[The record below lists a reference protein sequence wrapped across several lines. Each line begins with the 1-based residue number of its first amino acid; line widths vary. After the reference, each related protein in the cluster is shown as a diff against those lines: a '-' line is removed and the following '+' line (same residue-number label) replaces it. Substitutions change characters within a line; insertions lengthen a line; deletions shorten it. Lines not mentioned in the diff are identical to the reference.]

1 MRIEMMQAM
10 TNSSFT
16 RQWLDTAIA
25 APSQPPPRVTLRSQG
40 WGQLEYGTSIA
51 GAKPCLAGQRF
62 DHGLG
67 THADS
72 EIVVTPGTGAARFQ
86 ASVGIDDNPDTRGYC
101 EAKLVFTVSADGTEL
116 WCSRELGVEDEP
128 DQVDVAVPADARELV
143 LAVTSV
149 SGGVGRTHADW
160 AEAQLVS
167 TDGTTW
173 VLGQAPLPTA
183 PPVDFLCDGKP
194 LAELLPGWTRSAG
207 EAVERD
213 GLTVHPVTWRDPA
226 SGLELRL
233 EAKTSADFPVV
244 EWVPY
249 LKNTG
254 SEESPLIENIQSLS
268 GHWCGGNS
276 ISLHRSRG
284 SGSCLEDFQ
293 YQSAPLPLGATE
305 SMKSGDGYWKGG
317 GGRSS
322 HEWLPFFNLQDGD
335 GGVIVAIG
343 WTGQWVAEFAHG
355 ENGLVEMR
363 AGMEK
368 TRLRLHPGEEI
379 RLPGIFLLFWE
390 GDRLDGHNL
399 LRRYMR
405 AHHSPSVEGEP
416 VQGPI
421 SAPHWGSRP
430 TTHHL
435 DRIATYAAE
444 GLDFEY
450 YWIDAQWFGQPDET
464 SDWQKQAGDWQI
476 NTAHHPEG
484 LRPISD
490 AANRAGMKFLLWVE
504 PERAVCGTPITL
516 EHPEWFLGEH
526 TPGANLLVDFSQ
538 PEARRWVIETVAG
551 IIEENGVACYRQD
564 FNMDP
569 LPYWRAADEPD
580 RQGMHE
586 IRHIEGLYAFWDELL
601 ERFPNL
607 LIDNCASGGRRLDY
621 EMASRSIPLWR
632 SDFQCEAESHDPIG
646 SQVQGM
652 GLAHWLPL
660 SGTGTNT
667 HPGDTYSVRSALA
680 AGITFQVTEL
690 FKGDIG
696 SDYPF
701 DWLRRM
707 LAEHRRFRP
716 LCHGDYYPLANTT
729 PSTDHWAAYQ
739 FHRPDL
745 GQGCVV
751 AFRRPGCR
759 YSSADLPLRGLDP
772 AAEYE
777 LEDADTGRRWRQ
789 TGADLMD
796 QGLAITIDEQ
806 RGSSLI
812 FYEAIEQNAEEER

>member
-1 MRIEMMQAM
+1 M
-10 TNSSFT
+10 THSTNNPNFAS
-16 RQWLDTAIA
+16 QWLHAIGGDPQSA
-25 APSQPPPRVTLRSQG
+25 VPQVTLRRQG

-51 GAKPCLAGQRF
+51 GTKPCLAGRCF

-72 EIVVTPGTGAARFQ
+72 EIAVTLDTGVARFQ
-86 ASVGIDDNPDTRGYC
+86 AIVGIDDNADTRAHC
-101 EAKLVFTVSADGTEL
+101 EAALVFTVSADGTEL
-116 WCSRELGVEDEP
+116 WRSREMRVADEP
-128 DQVDVAVPADARELV
+128 DHVDIALPARTRELV
-143 LAVTSV
+143 LGVSSV
-149 SGGVGRTHADW
+149 AGGIARTHADW
-160 AEAQLVS
+160 AEAQLVCE
-167 TDGTTW
+167 DGTTW
-173 VLGQAPLPTA
+173 ILGQPPLPTA
-183 PPVDFLCDGKP
+183 PPVDFRYDGKS
-194 LAELLPGWTRSAG
+194 LAEILPQWDCTAG
-207 EAVERD
+207 EAEERD
-213 GLTVHPVTWRDPA
+213 GMMTRPVTWQDPA

-233 EAKTSADFPVV
+233 EMKTSTDFPVV

-249 LKNTG
+249 LKNIGT
-254 SEESPLIENIQSLS
+254 SESGLIEDIQSLAAS
-268 GHWCGGNS
+268 WCGSNS
-276 ISLHRSRG
+276 LMLHRSRG
-284 SGSCLEDFQ
+284 SGACLEDFQ
-293 YQSAPLPLGATE
+293 YESVPLPIGSCE

-322 HEWLPFFNLQDGD
+322 HEWLPFFNLQHGE

-343 WTGQWVAEFAHG
+343 WTGQWAAEFAHG

-363 AGMEK
+363 AGMET

-399 LRRYMR
+399 LRRYML
-405 AHHSPSVEGEP
+405 AQHSPSIEGEP
-416 VQGPI
+416 VPGPI
-421 SAPHWGSRP
+421 TAAHWGSRP
-430 TTHHL
+430 TTDHL
-435 DRIATYAAE
+435 DRIATYKRE

-450 YWIDAQWFGQPDET
+450 YWIDAEWFGPPNET
-464 SDWQKQAGDWQI
+464 SNWQKQAGDWRV
-476 NTAHHPEG
+476 NTDHHPEG
-484 LRPISD
+484 MRPISD
-490 AANRAGMKFLLWVE
+490 AANRARMKFLLWVE

-516 EHPEWFLGEH
+516 EHPEWFLGERKE
-526 TPGANLLVDFSQ
+526 GANLLVDFSQ
-538 PEARRWVIETVAG
+538 PEARRWITEMVAG

-586 IRHIEGLYAFWDELL
+586 IRHIEGLYAIWDELL
-601 ERFPNL
+601 RRFPHL

-660 SGTGTNT
+660 SGTGTNM
-667 HPGDTYSVRSALA
+667 HPGNTYGVRSAFS
-680 AGITFQVTEL
+680 AGICFQLVDL
-690 FKGDIG
+690 LKGDLPP
-696 SDYPF
+696 DYPF

-716 LCHGDYYPLANTT
+716 LSRGDYYPLSNTT
-729 PSTDHWAAYQ
+729 PATDHWAAYQ
-739 FHRPDL
+739 MHRPDL
-745 GQGCVV
+745 GQGCAV

-759 YSSADLPLRGLDP
+759 YSAAEFPLHGLDP
-772 AAEYE
+772 AAEIE

-789 TGADLMD
+789 TGAELME
-796 QGLAITIDEQ
+796 QGLGMSIEEVP
-806 RGSSLI
+806 GSSLI
-812 FYEAIEQNAEEER
+812 FYEAITQKEEEQR